1 MLRFGFLLLVMDTL
15 RSSCTAFLFFFV
27 GGAAVFPHRPFLEF
41 VSRNQKFRLDQEDET
56 VE

>member
-1 MLRFGFLLLVMDTL
+1 MEPL

-41 VSRNQKFRLDQEDET
+41 VSRKQKFRLNQEDET